1 MKINQLFGKVL
12 HDDVLIQLL
21 NCYGLKDLSDK
32 HTFKKHDLVLFET
45 VKKIN
50 GYKHVLEEY
59 YLPCKARLYL
69 DNMTE
74 KKSITILRQVLR
86 LFKHH
91 IDSKERN
98 INTKKVIFYT
108 IHSDEESSNVENMKY
123 RNLSK
128 LLIFD

>member
-1 MKINQLFGKVL
+1 MPVEI
-12 HDDVLIQLL
+12 LIELL
-21 NCYGLKDLSDK
+21 NCYGLKDLNDK
-32 HTFKKHDLVLFET
+32 HTFKKQDLVYLGT

-50 GYKHVLEEY
+50 EMKHILEEY

-69 DNMTE
+69 DDMTE

-86 LFKHH
+86 LFNHH
-91 IDSKERN
+91 ITSKERN

-108 IHSDEESSNVENMKY
+108 INSDEEENIINMKTHQT
-123 RNLSK
+123 SK